1 MELTINIPQ
10 DYTTITLKKYLTM
23 QDELKNYDDNEDAQ
37 VAIMLNHLCGIPADY
52 VTKLSYNDYVMIKS
66 ELGKFISNTRLPLQK
81 LIMIDGIEYGFEPNL
96 SNLAY
101 GAYLDISKYDTFQID
116 NNWPK
121 IMSILYRPVLNKR
134 ADMYTIK
141 PYTGDID
148 GDKFLG
154 VSMDVHFGTLFFL
167 LNLSMD
173 LLNATLKSLKV
184 EELPPNIKSALEKS
198 GEVMHHLL
206 NLQTETYSD
215 LKK

>member
-10 DYTTITLKKYLTM
+10 DYSSITLKKYLTM

-37 VAIMLNHLCGIPADY
+37 VAIMLNHLCGIPAEY
-52 VTKLSYNDYVMIKS
+52 VTKLSLNDYVMIKS

-81 LIMIDGIEYGFEPNL
+81 FIMIDGIEYGFEPNL
-96 SNLAY
+96 SNIAY

-116 NNWPK
+116 NNWAK
-121 IMSILYRPVLNKR
+121 IMSVLYRPVSNKR
-134 ADMYTIK
+134 GDMYTIK
-141 PYTGDID
+141 PYSGEID
-148 GDKFLG
+148 DEKFLG

-184 EELPPNIKSALEKS
+184 EELPPSIKSALEKS
-198 GEVMHHLL
+198 GEVMHRLL